1 LIHRAFGW
9 VEPEYVHLS
18 VFLKPSGK
26 GKMSKREVADLGKDG
41 YSFFIKDLQDL
52 GYLPEAV
59 VNWIALMGWSYDDH
73 TEFFSMNDLIN
84 NFSLQRLNPS
94 PAAIN
99 YSKFDHFNGLHIRNL
114 KVDDLAARIK
124 PFFVKQGYVVDDER
138 LLKIA
143 PIIQERMVTLD
154 EAVELAGFLFK
165 ETIEYDPKE
174 LIAKGLTAE
183 QSAEAARKSLQVLSG
198 LPVINPQTGE
208 PPMRALIE
216 ELGLS
221 AGQVFGILR
230 VATSGQKV
238 SPPLFESMEI
248 IGREKVLERVRQ
260 AVELLDALK

>member
-1 LIHRAFGW
+1 
-9 VEPEYVHLS
+9 
-18 VFLKPSGK
+18 
-26 GKMSKREVADLGKDG
+26 
-41 YSFFIKDLQDL
+41 
-52 GYLPEAV
+52 
-59 VNWIALMGWSYDDH
+59 
-73 TEFFSMNDLIN
+73 
-84 NFSLQRLNPS
+84 
-94 PAAIN
+94 
-99 YSKFDHFNGLHIRNL
+99 
-114 KVDDLAARIK
+114 
-124 PFFVKQGYVVDDER
+124 